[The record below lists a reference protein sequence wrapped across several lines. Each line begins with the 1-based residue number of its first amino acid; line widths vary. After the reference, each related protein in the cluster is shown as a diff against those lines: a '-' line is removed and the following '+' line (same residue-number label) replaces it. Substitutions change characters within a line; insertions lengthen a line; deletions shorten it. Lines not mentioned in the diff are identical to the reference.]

1 MLKGVFDL
9 YLGQLARPVKPLEQ
23 GIKQK
28 NETYTHN

>member
-28 NETYTHN
+28 K